1 MGLWVC
7 DQSYEAGSEILI
19 KITIYYKFYMSH
31 YYKVIL
37 QYIVSLQCIF
47 TIHFIIFYN
56 IFLSFNTI
64 KKILAKY
71 VHFMHA

>member
-37 QYIVSLQCIF
+37 QY
-47 TIHFIIFYN
+47 
-56 IFLSFNTI
+56 
-64 KKILAKY
+64 
-71 VHFMHA
+71 M